1 MQPSFD
7 LRIRTMN
14 KALADVVLPAI
25 DPDNKAAAEQLQL
38 VIGSLNLMQ
47 EQIDYANWYEIVDG
61 RSMIAMAEK
70 VAELAGQPLGREV
83 DDAIAVT
90 KDVGTRHNVTLSQIR
105 DANYVL
111 RETLCDAISKV
122 LSTVDTETARAIS
135 RAVID
140 LTEDQTS
147 RERAF
152 VAKTGFDVFPDTLK
166 SIRDSLEAA
175 PAG

>member
-1 MQPSFD
+1 
-7 LRIRTMN
+7 MN
-14 KALADVVLPAI
+14 KALAEVVLPAI

-61 RSMIAMAEK
+61 RSMVAMAGK
-70 VAELAGQPLGREV
+70 VAEIAGQPLGKEV
-83 DDAIAVT
+83 DDAIAAT
-90 KDVGTRHNVTLSQIR
+90 RDVGSRHDVTLTQIR
-105 DANYVL
+105 DANYNL
-111 RETLCDAISKV
+111 REALCEAIGKV
-122 LSTVDTETARAIS
+122 LDAATPETANAVS
-135 RAVID
+135 RAVND
-140 LTEDQTS
+140 MTKDQTS

-166 SIRDSLEAA
+166 SIPDSLKAA

>member
-14 KALADVVLPAI
+14 KALAEVVLPAI

-38 VIGSLNLMQ
+38 VIGSLKLMQ
-47 EQIDYANWYEIVDG
+47 EQIDYANWFEIVDG
-61 RSMIAMAEK
+61 RSMVAMAEK
-70 VAELAGQPLGREV
+70 VAEVSGKPLGKELS
-83 DDAIAVT
+83 DAIAAT
-90 KDVGTRHNVTLSQIR
+90 QDVGTRHNVTLSQIR

-111 RETLCDAISKV
+111 RETLCDAISQA
-122 LSTVDTETARAIS
+122 LAGADAETARAIS
-135 RAVID
+135 RTVISM
-140 LTEDQTS
+140 TEDQTS
-147 RERAF
+147 RERAY

-166 SIRDSLEAA
+166 SIPDTLNAA

>member
-14 KALADVVLPAI
+14 KALAEVVLPAI

-47 EQIDYANWYEIVDG
+47 EQIDYANWFEIVDG
-61 RSMIAMAEK
+61 RSMVAMAGK
-70 VAELAGQPLGREV
+70 VAEISGQALGKEL

-90 KDVGTRHNVTLSQIR
+90 RDVGSRHDVTLTQLR

-122 LSTVDTETARAIS
+122 LASVDAKTASAVS
-135 RAVID
+135 RVVID

-166 SIRDSLEAA
+166 SIREALEAA